1 MSFPYDFGMVP
12 STKGADGDP
21 LDILI
26 LLDASVFPGCVVEA
40 RLVGVIEA
48 DQREQDGS
56 WERNDRLVGVA
67 VKARTH
73 AHIKARTSRSGGGAM
88 LRPRSR
94 LFGRATMRYGR
105 LKGEHANAH
114 LKGCRSRW
122 RCRVL
127 VGRASPVETGSS
139 SSPLSSGRLVP
150 ATSRRKEIYGKVAF
164 PPPADARKQLDCIPT
179 SPVLCFYS
187 MK

>member
-1 MSFPYDFGMVP
+1 MTLSAPPLCCLPPFNEEGAVHVVIETPKGSPNKYAYTEAFGAFQFKMVLPEGMSFPYDFGMVP

-73 AHIKARTSRSGGGAM
+73 AHIKALSD
-88 LRPRSR
+88 LRPGMLDEVEAFFTQYNQLAGKDFKVRRRGDAEAALALIRQGHDAVRSSQ
-94 LFGRATMRYGR
+94 G
-105 LKGEHANAH
+105 
-114 LKGCRSRW
+114 
-122 RCRVL
+122 
-127 VGRASPVETGSS
+127 
-139 SSPLSSGRLVP
+139 
-150 ATSRRKEIYGKVAF
+150 
-164 PPPADARKQLDCIPT
+164 
-179 SPVLCFYS
+179 
-187 MK
+187 